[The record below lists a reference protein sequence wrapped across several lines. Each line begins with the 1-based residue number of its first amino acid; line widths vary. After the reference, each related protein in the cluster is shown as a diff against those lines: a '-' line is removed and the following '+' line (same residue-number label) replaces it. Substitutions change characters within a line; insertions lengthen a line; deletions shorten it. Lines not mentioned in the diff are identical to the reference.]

1 VVISGSGPVVPPVS
15 LLISEVSDL
24 VDISF
29 SFYLPRYFFVGFM
42 SIEFLEQMLKQFVLG
57 QLELVEFLGALL
69 DDVRLVFCGVAD
81 EQLAFEVVDEV
92 VVHGEPS

>member
-1 VVISGSGPVVPPVS
+1 MVISGSGPVVPPVS
-15 LLISEVSDL
+15 LLISEISDL

-69 DDVRLVFCGVAD
+69 DDVGLVFGRVAD